1 MLYPSKFLKICMNE
15 EFEEFLIKILA
26 DKVAIIPQSLIPV
39 KFVTPNIQK
48 SRSNHQSI
56 PKMITTAIEKLKDRK
71 GSSLQAIEKYI
82 VEKYKLDVKQTTGK
96 GASESFKFSIT
107 KSKDVKT
114 SKMQRY
120 LVRKKKK
127 KNIGKS
133 VKTKMIVTD
142 NSKKSKALTKKIKV
156 LNSKANAAIIVTK
169 NKITKKQHSR
179 RLRSKIRRL

>member
-1 MLYPSKFLKICMNE
+1 KELTSDTYREDVVSIEISEDLYERFISSEFNFNQINDEQRLERLREFGNNKSKKSIVIKLTE
-15 EFEEFLIKILA
+15 EFKEFLIKILA

-82 VEKYKLDVKQTTGK
+82 VEKYKLDGDKLALFLKEIIFIKKYLKTTVSTDIVKQTTGK

-114 SKMQRY
+114 
-120 LVRKKKK
+120 
-127 KNIGKS
+127 
-133 VKTKMIVTD
+133 
-142 NSKKSKALTKKIKV
+142 
-156 LNSKANAAIIVTK
+156 
-169 NKITKKQHSR
+169 
-179 RLRSKIRRL
+179 